1 MKELVVAISLA
12 CVAVALTCGS
22 ALASAQGAQ
31 RRSEARQGSRIELC
45 QQGTLDQQQSDLEQ
59 PDQRQQD
66 LERPNSQRLDGQGDD
81 QGQYNLEQPDQQQ
94 QDLERPRYD
103 YD

>member
-1 MKELVVAISLA
+1 MKSLAVAISLA

-22 ALASAQGAQ
+22 ALASARGTQ
-31 RRSEARQGSRIELC
+31 RPSEALQRNRIELC
-45 QQGTLDQQQSDLEQ
+45 QQGTFEEQQSD
-59 PDQRQQD
+59 
-66 LERPNSQRLDGQGDD
+66 
-81 QGQYNLEQPDQQQ
+81 LEQPDQQQ